1 MRRGT
6 EEILSG
12 VYLIGGPNVTQADDA
27 AVYLI
32 DFKGELVLIDAGA
45 GGSASQLVR
54 NIEMLGL
61 NPALVSHVILT
72 HCHIDHAGAAAAVA
86 ADTGCAVIA
95 HALDAPALEKGDRR
109 RSAAS
114 WYGTSLAPV
123 AVTRTVRGSGE
134 TMELPLG
141 ALHLVHAPGHTPG
154 SLVAWIDLDEPRGRT
169 RLLFGQDVHG
179 PLHNDFGSN
188 HEDWQRS
195 LRALLTLEADV
206 LCEGHYGV
214 IRGRNEVRR
223 FIEQFVED

>member
-1 MRRGT
+1 MPRQSQKVADRVWLVGGGD
-6 EEILSG
+6 LSG
-12 VYLIGGPNVTQADDA
+12 PGDCLCYALD
-27 AVYLI
+27 L
-32 DFKGELVLIDAGA
+32 GELVLIDCGVGPGWDRICENLHAAGPEPTSIA
-45 GGSASQLVR
+45 HLV
-54 NIEMLGL
+54 
-61 NPALVSHVILT
+61 LT

-195 LRALLTLEADV
+195 LRALLALEADV